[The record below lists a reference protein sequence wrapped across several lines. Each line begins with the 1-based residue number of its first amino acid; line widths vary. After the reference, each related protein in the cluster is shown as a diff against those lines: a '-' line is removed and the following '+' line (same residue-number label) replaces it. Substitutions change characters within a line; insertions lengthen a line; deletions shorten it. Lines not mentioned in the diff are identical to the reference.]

1 MRTWKAVA
9 GKQVRLAGFYFLA
22 GPTAAGGA
30 IADVDLDGSALRNQ
44 TGSTG
49 VTRADLQLV
58 SGVTLWQVGVG
69 PWWLMLTWKA
79 VASSGVDWL
88 LSFFAGRP

>member
-1 MRTWKAVA
+1 MTRAGEHGVVVDADLEGSGWKTSPT
-9 GKQVRLAGFYFLA
+9 GWFLFSLT

-49 VTRADLQLV
+49 VTRADLQLF
-58 SGVTLWQVGVG
+58 
-69 PWWLMLTWKA
+69 PA
-79 VASSGVDWL
+79 
-88 LSFFAGRP
+88 

>member
-9 GKQVRLAGFYFLA
+9 GKQVRLAGFYSLT

-49 VTRADLQLV
+49 VTRADLQLF
-58 SGVTLWQVGVG
+58 
-69 PWWLMLTWKA
+69 PA
-79 VASSGVDWL
+79 
-88 LSFFAGRP
+88 

>member
-22 GPTAAGGA
+22 GPTAAGG
-30 IADVDLDGSALRNQ
+30 
-44 TGSTG
+44 G

-58 SGVTLWQVGVG
+58 SGVTLW
-69 PWWLMLTWKA
+69 
-79 VASSGVDWL
+79 
-88 LSFFAGRP
+88 

>member
-9 GKQVRLAGFYFLA
+9 RKTSSTGWFLFS
-22 GPTAAGGA
+22 GRPYSTGGA

-58 SGVTLWQVGVG
+58 SGVTLW
-69 PWWLMLTWKA
+69 
-79 VASSGVDWL
+79 
-88 LSFFAGRP
+88 